1 MLRLLRNF
9 LPFLLAITWLTTAVA
24 SAAASPVVHAVLFYS
39 PSCPHCHD
47 VIDNDLPPLMD
58 KYGEQLDIVGI
69 NTSHPDGQALYQA
82 AVLAFAIPRE
92 RLGVPALIIG
102 DRVLVGS
109 VEIPQ
114 QLPGLIEG
122 HLAAGGV
129 DWPAIPGLAE
139 VVAMTPV
146 EPTADTGPE
155 AAPAVAPDTAVAEST
170 VPTGAAA
177 GIDEARSTV
186 TGDTVADRFR
196 RDLVGNS
203 LSVVVLLGMV
213 AVVIASFRR
222 STGAGATPAWQY
234 WAIPILVIAG
244 LLISAYMTFVE
255 TTGAEAVCGPVGD
268 CNTVQQSSYALLFG
282 VLPVGVL
289 GLAGYAALG
298 LAWLAAHLGRLSF
311 VPLVLIA
318 FGGTLFSIY
327 LTFLEPFVIGATC
340 IWCLSSAVVITLILL
355 LALRRA
361 PLAT

>member
-1 MLRLLRNF
+1 MLRLPRHF
-9 LPFLLAITWLTTAVA
+9 LPLVLAIAWLST
-24 SAAASPVVHAVLFYS
+24 SAPSFAAGAVVHAVLFYS

-47 VIDNDLPPLMD
+47 VMENDLPPLMD
-58 KYGEQLDIVGI
+58 KYGEQLDIIGI
-69 NTSHPDGQALYQA
+69 NTSHPDGQALYQS
-82 AVLAFAIPRE
+82 AVAAFAIPRE

-114 QLPGLIEG
+114 QLPGLIEE

-129 DWPAIPGLAE
+129 AWPAIPGLAE
-139 VVAMTPV
+139 VVATTPV
-146 EPTADTGPE
+146 EPTAETVVE
-155 AAPAVAPDTAVAEST
+155 AAPAAEPDTGMAESNA
-170 VPTGAAA
+170 PTGAAA
-177 GIDEARSTV
+177 GLDAASATV
-186 TGDTVADRFR
+186 ASDTVADRFR
-196 RDLVGNS
+196 RDVVGNS
-203 LSVVVLLGMV
+203 LSVVVLAGMV
-213 AVVIASFRR
+213 AVVAASFRR
-222 STGAGATPAWQY
+222 STGAAATPAWQH
-234 WAIPILVIAG
+234 WAIPALVVGG
-244 LLISAYMTFVE
+244 LLISAYMAFVE

-298 LAWLAAHLGRLSF
+298 IAWLAAHLGRLSF
-311 VPLVLIA
+311 TPLVLMA

-327 LTFLEPFVIGATC
+327 LTFVEPFVIGATC